1 MLKTLRARGLSDTS
15 LKEIALALM
24 VLDHIHY
31 FFSFTG
37 AVPEWFSMLGRVS
50 APLFLFCTA
59 EGFAHT
65 HDRRTYLLRLWGM
78 GAGMGLVQ
86 FVIGVGLGRRADGFY
101 PMNGILRDLTVAC
114 LLWQGIDW
122 LRQRRLGRAL
132 ALVGG
137 VGVLWPVVSLA
148 LVAALPPAGQLP
160 LYFLSWTVL
169 PNWAFSTDGGVW
181 FILGGVLLY
190 ALRGRRKIQVLAWAA
205 WAFWIDMGSV
215 SYLLLLLGLYDRT
228 MSAISTLHLPFLLP
242 LGIGLVL
249 GIVLITRALERA
261 MAAHPHP
268 SYFIILG
275 FLLGS
280 VFEIFPGVPQG
291 LSLPVCILTFAAG
304 FSAIFFLSRMEMK
317 KEQLRE

>member
-137 VGVLWPVVSLA
+137 VGVLWPAVSLA
-148 LVAALPPAGQLP
+148 LVAALPPVGQLP

-190 ALRGRRKIQVLAWAA
+190 ALRGHRKIQVLAWAA

-215 SYLLLLLGLYDRT
+215 SYLLRMGGGVSLGQAMLLSYQWMEVFAAPLMLLYNGQRGAGHKQLFYWFYPAHVYGLYAV
-228 MSAISTLHLPFLLP
+228 SC
-242 LGIGLVL
+242 VW
-249 GIVLITRALERA
+249 
-261 MAAHPHP
+261 
-268 SYFIILG
+268 ILFRG
-275 FLLGS
+275 
-280 VFEIFPGVPQG
+280 
-291 LSLPVCILTFAAG
+291 
-304 FSAIFFLSRMEMK
+304 
-317 KEQLRE
+317 

>member
-1 MLKTLRARGLSDTS
+1 MLKTLRAKGLSDTS

-65 HDRRTYLLRLWGM
+65 HDRRTYLLRLWAM

-137 VGVLWPVVSLA
+137 VGVLWPAVSLA

-215 SYLLLLLGLYDRT
+215 SYLLRMGGGVSLGQAMLLSYQWMEVFAAPLMLLYNGQRGAGHKQLFYWFYPAHVYGLYAV
-228 MSAISTLHLPFLLP
+228 SCAW
-242 LGIGLVL
+242 
-249 GIVLITRALERA
+249 
-261 MAAHPHP
+261 
-268 SYFIILG
+268 ILFRG
-275 FLLGS
+275 
-280 VFEIFPGVPQG
+280 
-291 LSLPVCILTFAAG
+291 
-304 FSAIFFLSRMEMK
+304 
-317 KEQLRE
+317 

>member
-137 VGVLWPVVSLA
+137 VGVLWPAVSLA

-190 ALRGRRKIQVLAWAA
+190 ALRGHRKIQVLAWAA

-215 SYLLLLLGLYDRT
+215 SYLLRMGGGISLGQAMLLSYQWMEVFAAPLMLLYNGQRGAGHKQLFYWFYPAHVYGLYAV
-228 MSAISTLHLPFLLP
+228 SCAW
-242 LGIGLVL
+242 
-249 GIVLITRALERA
+249 
-261 MAAHPHP
+261 
-268 SYFIILG
+268 ILFRG
-275 FLLGS
+275 
-280 VFEIFPGVPQG
+280 
-291 LSLPVCILTFAAG
+291 
-304 FSAIFFLSRMEMK
+304 
-317 KEQLRE
+317 

>member
-65 HDRRTYLLRLWGM
+65 HDRRTYLLRLWAM

-86 FVIGVGLGRRADGFY
+86 FVVGVGLGRRADGFY

-137 VGVLWPVVSLA
+137 VGVLWPAVSLA

-190 ALRGRRKIQVLAWAA
+190 ALRGRRKIQILAWAA

-215 SYLLLLLGLYDRT
+215 SYLLRMGGGISLGQAMLLSYQWMEVFAAPLMLLYNGQRGAGYKQLFYWFYPAHVYGLYAV
-228 MSAISTLHLPFLLP
+228 SCAW
-242 LGIGLVL
+242 
-249 GIVLITRALERA
+249 
-261 MAAHPHP
+261 
-268 SYFIILG
+268 ILFRG
-275 FLLGS
+275 
-280 VFEIFPGVPQG
+280 
-291 LSLPVCILTFAAG
+291 
-304 FSAIFFLSRMEMK
+304 
-317 KEQLRE
+317 

>member
-137 VGVLWPVVSLA
+137 VGVLWPAVSLA

-215 SYLLLLLGLYDRT
+215 SYLLRMGGGISLGQAMLLSYQWMEVFAAPLMLLYNGQRGAGYKQLFYWFYPAHVYGLYAV
-228 MSAISTLHLPFLLP
+228 SCAW
-242 LGIGLVL
+242 
-249 GIVLITRALERA
+249 
-261 MAAHPHP
+261 
-268 SYFIILG
+268 ILFRG
-275 FLLGS
+275 
-280 VFEIFPGVPQG
+280 
-291 LSLPVCILTFAAG
+291 
-304 FSAIFFLSRMEMK
+304 
-317 KEQLRE
+317 

>member
-1 MLKTLRARGLSDTS
+1 MLKTLRAKGLSDTS

-137 VGVLWPVVSLA
+137 VGVLWPAVSLA

-215 SYLLLLLGLYDRT
+215 SYLLRMGGGVSLGQAMLLSYQWMEVFAAPLMLLYNGQRGAGHKQLFYWFYPAHVYGLY
-228 MSAISTLHLPFLLP
+228 LLSC
-242 LGIGLVL
+242 VW
-249 GIVLITRALERA
+249 
-261 MAAHPHP
+261 
-268 SYFIILG
+268 ILFRG
-275 FLLGS
+275 
-280 VFEIFPGVPQG
+280 
-291 LSLPVCILTFAAG
+291 
-304 FSAIFFLSRMEMK
+304 
-317 KEQLRE
+317 

>member
-15 LKEIALALM
+15 LKEIALVLM

-65 HDRRTYLLRLWGM
+65 HDRRTYLLRLWAM

-86 FVIGVGLGRRADGFY
+86 FAIGVGLGRRADGFY

-137 VGVLWPVVSLA
+137 VGVLWPAVSLA

-215 SYLLLLLGLYDRT
+215 SYLLRMGG
-228 MSAISTLHLPFLLP
+228 
-242 LGIGLVL
+242 GIGL
-249 GIVLITRALERA
+249 GQA
-261 MAAHPHP
+261 MLL
-268 SYFIILG
+268 SYQWME
-275 FLLGS
+275 
-280 VFEIFPGVPQG
+280 V
-291 LSLPVCILTFAAG
+291 FAAPLMLLYNG
-304 FSAIFFLSRMEMK
+304 QRGAGHKQLFYWFYPAHVYGLYLLSCVWILFRG
-317 KEQLRE
+317 

>member
-1 MLKTLRARGLSDTS
+1 MLKPLRARGLSDTS

-137 VGVLWPVVSLA
+137 VGVLWPAVSLA

-215 SYLLLLLGLYDRT
+215 SYLLRMGGGISLGQAMLLSYQWMEVFAAPLMLLYNGQRGAGHKQLFYWFYPAHVYGLYAV
-228 MSAISTLHLPFLLP
+228 SC
-242 LGIGLVL
+242 VW
-249 GIVLITRALERA
+249 
-261 MAAHPHP
+261 
-268 SYFIILG
+268 ILFRG
-275 FLLGS
+275 
-280 VFEIFPGVPQG
+280 
-291 LSLPVCILTFAAG
+291 
-304 FSAIFFLSRMEMK
+304 
-317 KEQLRE
+317 

>member
-137 VGVLWPVVSLA
+137 VGVLWPAVSLA

-190 ALRGRRKIQVLAWAA
+190 ALRGRRKIQVLAWAT

-215 SYLLLLLGLYDRT
+215 SYLLRMGGGISLGQAMLLSYQWMEVFAAPLMLLYNGQRGAGHKQLFYWFYPAHVYGLYAV
-228 MSAISTLHLPFLLP
+228 SCAW
-242 LGIGLVL
+242 
-249 GIVLITRALERA
+249 
-261 MAAHPHP
+261 
-268 SYFIILG
+268 ILFRG
-275 FLLGS
+275 
-280 VFEIFPGVPQG
+280 
-291 LSLPVCILTFAAG
+291 
-304 FSAIFFLSRMEMK
+304 
-317 KEQLRE
+317 

>member
-65 HDRRTYLLRLWGM
+65 HDRRTYLLRLWAM

-137 VGVLWPVVSLA
+137 VGVLWPAVSLA

-205 WAFWIDMGSV
+205 WVFWIDMGSV
-215 SYLLLLLGLYDRT
+215 SYLLRMGGGISLGQAMLLSYQWMEVFAAPLMLLYNGQRGAGHKQLFYWFYPAHVYGLYAV
-228 MSAISTLHLPFLLP
+228 SC
-242 LGIGLVL
+242 VW
-249 GIVLITRALERA
+249 
-261 MAAHPHP
+261 
-268 SYFIILG
+268 ILFRG
-275 FLLGS
+275 
-280 VFEIFPGVPQG
+280 
-291 LSLPVCILTFAAG
+291 
-304 FSAIFFLSRMEMK
+304 
-317 KEQLRE
+317 

>member
-137 VGVLWPVVSLA
+137 VGVLWPAVSLA

-215 SYLLLLLGLYDRT
+215 SYLLRMGG
-228 MSAISTLHLPFLLP
+228 
-242 LGIGLVL
+242 GIGL
-249 GIVLITRALERA
+249 GQA
-261 MAAHPHP
+261 MLL
-268 SYFIILG
+268 SYQWME
-275 FLLGS
+275 
-280 VFEIFPGVPQG
+280 V
-291 LSLPVCILTFAAG
+291 FAAPLMLLYNG
-304 FSAIFFLSRMEMK
+304 QRGAGHK
-317 KEQLRE
+317 QLFYWFYPAHVYGLYAVSCVWILFRG

>member
-137 VGVLWPVVSLA
+137 VGVLWPAVSLA

-215 SYLLLLLGLYDRT
+215 SYLLRMGGVSLGQAMLLSYQWMEVFAAPLMLLYNGQRGAGHKQLFYWFYPAHVYGLYAV
-228 MSAISTLHLPFLLP
+228 SC
-242 LGIGLVL
+242 VW
-249 GIVLITRALERA
+249 
-261 MAAHPHP
+261 
-268 SYFIILG
+268 ILFRG
-275 FLLGS
+275 
-280 VFEIFPGVPQG
+280 
-291 LSLPVCILTFAAG
+291 
-304 FSAIFFLSRMEMK
+304 
-317 KEQLRE
+317 

>member
-137 VGVLWPVVSLA
+137 VGVLWPAVSLA

-205 WAFWIDMGSV
+205 WVFWIDMGSV
-215 SYLLLLLGLYDRT
+215 SYLLRMGGGISLGQAMLLSYQWMEVFAAPLMLLYNGQRGAGHKQLFYWFYPAHVYGLYAV
-228 MSAISTLHLPFLLP
+228 SCAW
-242 LGIGLVL
+242 
-249 GIVLITRALERA
+249 
-261 MAAHPHP
+261 
-268 SYFIILG
+268 ILFRG
-275 FLLGS
+275 
-280 VFEIFPGVPQG
+280 
-291 LSLPVCILTFAAG
+291 
-304 FSAIFFLSRMEMK
+304 
-317 KEQLRE
+317 

>member
-65 HDRRTYLLRLWGM
+65 HDRRTYLLRLWAM

-86 FVIGVGLGRRADGFY
+86 FVIGIGLGRRADGFY

-137 VGVLWPVVSLA
+137 VGVLWPAVSLA

-215 SYLLLLLGLYDRT
+215 SYLLRMGGVSLGQAMLLSYQWMEVFAAPLMLLYNGQRGAGHKQLFYWFYPAHVYGLY
-228 MSAISTLHLPFLLP
+228 LLSC
-242 LGIGLVL
+242 VW
-249 GIVLITRALERA
+249 
-261 MAAHPHP
+261 
-268 SYFIILG
+268 ILFRG
-275 FLLGS
+275 
-280 VFEIFPGVPQG
+280 
-291 LSLPVCILTFAAG
+291 
-304 FSAIFFLSRMEMK
+304 
-317 KEQLRE
+317 

>member
-137 VGVLWPVVSLA
+137 VGVLWPAVSLA

-215 SYLLLLLGLYDRT
+215 SYLLRMGGISLGQAMLLSYQWMEVFAAPLMLLYNGQRGAGHKQLFYWFYPAHVYGLYAV
-228 MSAISTLHLPFLLP
+228 SC
-242 LGIGLVL
+242 VW
-249 GIVLITRALERA
+249 
-261 MAAHPHP
+261 
-268 SYFIILG
+268 ILFRG
-275 FLLGS
+275 
-280 VFEIFPGVPQG
+280 
-291 LSLPVCILTFAAG
+291 
-304 FSAIFFLSRMEMK
+304 
-317 KEQLRE
+317 

>member
-1 MLKTLRARGLSDTS
+1 MLKTLRAKGLSDTS

-78 GAGMGLVQ
+78 GAGMGLLQ

-137 VGVLWPVVSLA
+137 VGVLWPAVSLA

-215 SYLLLLLGLYDRT
+215 SYLLRMGGGISLGQAMLLSYQWMEVFAAPLMLLYNGQRGAGYKQLFYWFYPAHVYGLYAV
-228 MSAISTLHLPFLLP
+228 SCAW
-242 LGIGLVL
+242 
-249 GIVLITRALERA
+249 
-261 MAAHPHP
+261 
-268 SYFIILG
+268 ILFRG
-275 FLLGS
+275 
-280 VFEIFPGVPQG
+280 
-291 LSLPVCILTFAAG
+291 
-304 FSAIFFLSRMEMK
+304 
-317 KEQLRE
+317 

>member
-65 HDRRTYLLRLWGM
+65 HDRRTYLLRLWAM

-137 VGVLWPVVSLA
+137 VGVLWPAVSLA

-169 PNWAFSTDGGVW
+169 PNWVFSTDGGVW

-215 SYLLLLLGLYDRT
+215 SYLLRMGGGISLGQAMLLSYQWMEVFAAPLMLLYNGQRGAGHKQLFYWFYPAHVYGLYAV
-228 MSAISTLHLPFLLP
+228 SC
-242 LGIGLVL
+242 VW
-249 GIVLITRALERA
+249 
-261 MAAHPHP
+261 
-268 SYFIILG
+268 ILFRG
-275 FLLGS
+275 
-280 VFEIFPGVPQG
+280 
-291 LSLPVCILTFAAG
+291 
-304 FSAIFFLSRMEMK
+304 
-317 KEQLRE
+317 

>member
-1 MLKTLRARGLSDTS
+1 MLKTLRAKGLSDTS

-86 FVIGVGLGRRADGFY
+86 FVVGVGLGRRADGFY

-137 VGVLWPVVSLA
+137 VGVLWPAVSLA

-215 SYLLLLLGLYDRT
+215 SYLLRMGGGISLGQAMLLSYQWMEVFAAPLMLLYNGQRGAGHKQLFYWFYPAHVYGLYAV
-228 MSAISTLHLPFLLP
+228 SC
-242 LGIGLVL
+242 VW
-249 GIVLITRALERA
+249 
-261 MAAHPHP
+261 
-268 SYFIILG
+268 ILFRG
-275 FLLGS
+275 
-280 VFEIFPGVPQG
+280 
-291 LSLPVCILTFAAG
+291 
-304 FSAIFFLSRMEMK
+304 
-317 KEQLRE
+317 

>member
-114 LLWQGIDW
+114 LLWQGLDW
-122 LRQRRLGRAL
+122 LRQRRFGRA
-132 ALVGG
+132 AAVIGG
-137 VGVLWPVVSLA
+137 VGVLWPAASLA
-148 LVAALPPAGQLP
+148 LMAVLPPAGQLP

-215 SYLLLLLGLYDRT
+215 SYLLRMGGGVSLGQAMLLSYQWMEVFAAPLMLLYNGQRGAGHKQLFYWFYPAHVYGLYAV
-228 MSAISTLHLPFLLP
+228 SC
-242 LGIGLVL
+242 VW
-249 GIVLITRALERA
+249 
-261 MAAHPHP
+261 
-268 SYFIILG
+268 ILFRG
-275 FLLGS
+275 
-280 VFEIFPGVPQG
+280 
-291 LSLPVCILTFAAG
+291 
-304 FSAIFFLSRMEMK
+304 
-317 KEQLRE
+317 

>member
-1 MLKTLRARGLSDTS
+1 MMKSNTSQTPRLSRWPLRA
-15 LKEIALALM
+15 A

-65 HDRRTYLLRLWGM
+65 HDRRTYLLRLWAM

-137 VGVLWPVVSLA
+137 VGVLWPAVSLA

-215 SYLLLLLGLYDRT
+215 SYLLRMGGVSLGQAMLLSYQWMEVFAAPLMLLYNGQRGAGHKQLFYWFYPAHVYGLY
-228 MSAISTLHLPFLLP
+228 LLSC
-242 LGIGLVL
+242 VW
-249 GIVLITRALERA
+249 
-261 MAAHPHP
+261 
-268 SYFIILG
+268 ILFRG
-275 FLLGS
+275 
-280 VFEIFPGVPQG
+280 
-291 LSLPVCILTFAAG
+291 
-304 FSAIFFLSRMEMK
+304 
-317 KEQLRE
+317 

>member
-137 VGVLWPVVSLA
+137 VGVLWPAVSLA

-190 ALRGRRKIQVLAWAA
+190 ALRGHRKIQVLAWAA
-205 WAFWIDMGSV
+205 WVFWIDMGSV
-215 SYLLLLLGLYDRT
+215 SYLLRMGGGISLGQAMLLSYQWMEVFAAPLMLLYNGQRGAGHKQLFYWFYPAHVYGLYAV
-228 MSAISTLHLPFLLP
+228 SCAW
-242 LGIGLVL
+242 
-249 GIVLITRALERA
+249 
-261 MAAHPHP
+261 
-268 SYFIILG
+268 ILFRG
-275 FLLGS
+275 
-280 VFEIFPGVPQG
+280 
-291 LSLPVCILTFAAG
+291 
-304 FSAIFFLSRMEMK
+304 
-317 KEQLRE
+317 

>member
-65 HDRRTYLLRLWGM
+65 HDRRTYLLRLWAM

-86 FVIGVGLGRRADGFY
+86 FVVGVGLGRRADGFY

-137 VGVLWPVVSLA
+137 VGVLWPAVSLA

-190 ALRGRRKIQVLAWAA
+190 ALRGRRKIQILAWTA

-215 SYLLLLLGLYDRT
+215 SYLLRMGGGISLGQAMLLSYQWMEVFAAPLMLLYNGQRGAGYKQLFYWFYPAHVYGLYAV
-228 MSAISTLHLPFLLP
+228 SCAW
-242 LGIGLVL
+242 
-249 GIVLITRALERA
+249 
-261 MAAHPHP
+261 
-268 SYFIILG
+268 ILFRG
-275 FLLGS
+275 
-280 VFEIFPGVPQG
+280 
-291 LSLPVCILTFAAG
+291 
-304 FSAIFFLSRMEMK
+304 
-317 KEQLRE
+317 

>member
-122 LRQRRLGRAL
+122 LRQRR
-132 ALVGG
+132 
-137 VGVLWPVVSLA
+137 VLWPAVSLA

-215 SYLLLLLGLYDRT
+215 SYLLRMGGGNLLRMGGGISLGQAMLLSYQWMEVFAAPLMLLYNGQRGAGHKQLFYWFYPAHVYGLYAV
-228 MSAISTLHLPFLLP
+228 SCAW
-242 LGIGLVL
+242 
-249 GIVLITRALERA
+249 
-261 MAAHPHP
+261 
-268 SYFIILG
+268 ILFRG
-275 FLLGS
+275 
-280 VFEIFPGVPQG
+280 
-291 LSLPVCILTFAAG
+291 
-304 FSAIFFLSRMEMK
+304 
-317 KEQLRE
+317 

>member
-78 GAGMGLVQ
+78 GAGMGLIQ

-137 VGVLWPVVSLA
+137 VGVLWPAVSLA

-215 SYLLLLLGLYDRT
+215 SYLLRMGGGISLGQAMLLSYQWMEVFAAPLMLLYNGQRGAGHKQLFYWFYPAHVYGLYAV
-228 MSAISTLHLPFLLP
+228 SC
-242 LGIGLVL
+242 VW
-249 GIVLITRALERA
+249 
-261 MAAHPHP
+261 
-268 SYFIILG
+268 ILFRG
-275 FLLGS
+275 
-280 VFEIFPGVPQG
+280 
-291 LSLPVCILTFAAG
+291 
-304 FSAIFFLSRMEMK
+304 
-317 KEQLRE
+317 

>member
-78 GAGMGLVQ
+78 GAGMGLIQ

-137 VGVLWPVVSLA
+137 VGVLWPAVSLA
-148 LVAALPPAGQLP
+148 LVSALPPAGQLP

-215 SYLLLLLGLYDRT
+215 SYLLRMGGGISLGQAMLLSYQWMEVFAAPLMLLYNGQRGAGHKQLFYWFYPAHVYGLYAV
-228 MSAISTLHLPFLLP
+228 SCAW
-242 LGIGLVL
+242 
-249 GIVLITRALERA
+249 
-261 MAAHPHP
+261 
-268 SYFIILG
+268 ILFRG
-275 FLLGS
+275 
-280 VFEIFPGVPQG
+280 
-291 LSLPVCILTFAAG
+291 
-304 FSAIFFLSRMEMK
+304 
-317 KEQLRE
+317 

>member
-86 FVIGVGLGRRADGFY
+86 FVVGVGLGRRADGFY

-137 VGVLWPVVSLA
+137 VGVLWPAVSLA

-215 SYLLLLLGLYDRT
+215 SYLLRMGGGISLGQAMLLSYQWMEVFAAPLMLLYNGQRGAGHKQLFYWFYPAHVYGLYAV
-228 MSAISTLHLPFLLP
+228 SCAW
-242 LGIGLVL
+242 
-249 GIVLITRALERA
+249 
-261 MAAHPHP
+261 
-268 SYFIILG
+268 ILFRG
-275 FLLGS
+275 
-280 VFEIFPGVPQG
+280 
-291 LSLPVCILTFAAG
+291 
-304 FSAIFFLSRMEMK
+304 
-317 KEQLRE
+317 

>member
-78 GAGMGLVQ
+78 GAGMGLLQ

-137 VGVLWPVVSLA
+137 VGVLWPAVSLA

-205 WAFWIDMGSV
+205 WVFWIDMGSV
-215 SYLLLLLGLYDRT
+215 SYLLRMGGGISLGQAMLLSYQWMEVFAAPLMLLYNGQRGAGHKQLFYWFYPAHVYGLYAV
-228 MSAISTLHLPFLLP
+228 SCAW
-242 LGIGLVL
+242 
-249 GIVLITRALERA
+249 
-261 MAAHPHP
+261 
-268 SYFIILG
+268 ILFRG
-275 FLLGS
+275 
-280 VFEIFPGVPQG
+280 
-291 LSLPVCILTFAAG
+291 
-304 FSAIFFLSRMEMK
+304 
-317 KEQLRE
+317 

>member
-137 VGVLWPVVSLA
+137 VGVLWPAVSLA

-190 ALRGRRKIQVLAWAA
+190 ALRGHRKIQVLAWAA

-215 SYLLLLLGLYDRT
+215 SYLLRMGGGVSLGQAMLLSYQWMEVFAAPLMLLYNGQRGAGHKQLFYWFYPAHVYGLYAV
-228 MSAISTLHLPFLLP
+228 SC
-242 LGIGLVL
+242 VW
-249 GIVLITRALERA
+249 
-261 MAAHPHP
+261 
-268 SYFIILG
+268 ILFRG
-275 FLLGS
+275 
-280 VFEIFPGVPQG
+280 
-291 LSLPVCILTFAAG
+291 
-304 FSAIFFLSRMEMK
+304 
-317 KEQLRE
+317 

>member
-86 FVIGVGLGRRADGFY
+86 FVVGVGLGRRADGFY

-137 VGVLWPVVSLA
+137 VGVLWPAVSLA

-215 SYLLLLLGLYDRT
+215 SYLLRMGGGISLGQAMLLSYQWMEVFAAPLMLLYNGQRGAGHKQLFYWFYPAHVYGLYAV
-228 MSAISTLHLPFLLP
+228 SC
-242 LGIGLVL
+242 VW
-249 GIVLITRALERA
+249 
-261 MAAHPHP
+261 
-268 SYFIILG
+268 ILFRG
-275 FLLGS
+275 
-280 VFEIFPGVPQG
+280 
-291 LSLPVCILTFAAG
+291 
-304 FSAIFFLSRMEMK
+304 
-317 KEQLRE
+317 